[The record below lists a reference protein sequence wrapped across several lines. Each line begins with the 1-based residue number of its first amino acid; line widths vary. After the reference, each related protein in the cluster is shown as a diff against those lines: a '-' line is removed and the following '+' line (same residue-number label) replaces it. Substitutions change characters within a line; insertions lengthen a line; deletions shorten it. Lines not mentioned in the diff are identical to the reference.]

1 MGATLSN
8 EEICQMVHPTR
19 DEAIFPRNRSL
30 FGGAGALDRSSWW
43 TTWRADAEYTGSAAP
58 RRLPRA
64 RAPCATPPPVRVDE
78 VDIFE

>member
-30 FGGAGALDRSSWW
+30 FGGAGAGAGARVR
-43 TTWRADAEYTGSAAP
+43 T
-58 RRLPRA
+58 RA
-64 RAPCATPPPVRVDE
+64 RSTFQLVDHLE
-78 VDIFE
+78 G